1 MPHASEESGGLR
13 RRNFR
18 RNRLVISV
26 GIAETRKT
34 FDEKN
39 QEPGQVEMDSRQD
52 RGDGIIRFKT
62 QARLEHLHIYTP
74 G

>member
-1 MPHASEESGGLR
+1 
-13 RRNFR
+13 
-18 RNRLVISV
+18 VICV